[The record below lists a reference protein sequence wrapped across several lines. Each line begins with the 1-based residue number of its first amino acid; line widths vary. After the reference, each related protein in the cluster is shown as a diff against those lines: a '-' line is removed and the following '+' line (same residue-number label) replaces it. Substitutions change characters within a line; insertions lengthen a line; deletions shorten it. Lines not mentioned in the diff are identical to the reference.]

1 MFFEKRTMLEGFQRT
16 RGVLRTFA
24 LALRDAEKW
33 GDPTPVIGPA
43 AFLAA
48 PMEVALTDA
57 ARDLATIARTEQ
69 YEGKQ
74 QDWQAILEGE
84 IKKARET
91 QEEGFG
97 LKFREIEQA
106 VVATFLHSQPI
117 GQKAR
122 TRELL
127 VMLGANGPDRIDL
140 AKGLARW
147 ADVSWYLDDTFTA
160 EKEGNLPKVWRL
172 GSRPNLRQ
180 MHHDARQ
187 HVSGTVL
194 DELLEREI
202 GQIRRL
208 TEGARTMGAA
218 VHMLPSRAADI
229 EDDGEFHYAVLGP
242 KAASESG
249 KPSAEARRFIDETT
263 VADRPRATNRNAVVL
278 AVPSRDG
285 IELAREKLRDLLAW
299 DKVRELLKSRDD
311 IEPVRF
317 AQLDANLRAARG
329 EMTSQLIMAY
339 CVVVTVNEANEVAA
353 FRLPIDNQPLFIKI
367 VNERRARIESTAV
380 NAEALLPGGPYDLW
394 QAAEKSR
401 YVKDLVGAFAST
413 ARLPKMLN
421 RGAILD
427 TLLLGCVAGDFVLQ
441 VTRADRSVRTFW
453 RSRPDDLAL
462 RDPSLEVVL
471 PDAATLVDLD
481 AALLAPGILPG
492 LWQTDAINL
501 SDAAAYFSGKHCV
514 PIDKGGYTEPLSIPG
529 ASAEAI
535 KGAVA
540 AAVKS
545 GRVWLLNGT
554 ISVCGDD
561 VPAGFLTDEAQLLP
575 PPAPLSTADLL
586 PANLPAAWAERV
598 TTAHLIHAS
607 LSNKRGKPLPWAPVR
622 QALDEAFRLGV
633 LERTAD
639 SHDWPTDFGGAAGVK
654 FVRTG
659 IKEPPPKKGY
669 GARQLMAELRPN
681 EIQDLA
687 DQLGELTKAAAGHDL
702 KFSLQIELGS
712 DQQPPDEVV
721 EQMNRILGGIKKGMR
736 LA

>member
-1 MFFEKRTMLEGFQRT
+1 VFFEKRTMLEGFQRT

-127 VMLGANGPDRIDL
+127 VMLGANGPDRINL

-147 ADVSWYLDDTFTA
+147 ADVSWYLDDTFAA

-172 GSRPNLRQ
+172 GSRPSLKQ

-187 HVSGTVL
+187 HISQTEL
-194 DELLEREI
+194 DDRLDTEI
-202 GQIRRL
+202 GQTRRL
-208 TEGARTMGAA
+208 IEGARTMGAA
-218 VHMLPSRAADI
+218 VHLLPSRASDI

-242 KAASESG
+242 RAASESG
-249 KPSAEARRFIDETT
+249 KPSAEAKRFIDETT
-263 VADRPRATNRNAVVL
+263 AADRPRATNRNAVVL

-285 IELAREKLRDLLAW
+285 VELAREKLRDLLGW
-299 DKVRELLKSRDD
+299 EKVRELLKSRDD

-353 FRLPIDNQPLFIKI
+353 FRLAIDNQPLFIKI
-367 VNERRARIESTAV
+367 LNDRRARIESTAV

-394 QAAEKSR
+394 QAGEKAR

-453 RSRPDDLAL
+453 RSRPDDVAL

-471 PDAATLVDLD
+471 PDAATLVDVD
-481 AALLAPGILPG
+481 AALIAPGTLPD
-492 LWQTDAINL
+492 LWKTDAINL
-501 SDAAAYFSGKHCV
+501 SDVAAYFSGKHCV
-514 PIDKGGYTEPLSIPG
+514 PIDKGGYSEPLSIPG
-529 ASAEAI
+529 ASTDAVKA
-535 KGAVA
+535 AVA
-540 AAVKS
+540 GAVKS

-586 PANLPAAWAERV
+586 PANLPMAWTEKV

-607 LSNKRGKPLPWAPVR
+607 LSNGRGKPLPWAPVR
-622 QALDEAFRLGV
+622 QALDEAFRLGA
-633 LERTAD
+633 LERTVD
-639 SHDWPTDFGGAAGVK
+639 SHDWPTDFGGAA
-654 FVRTG
+654 
-659 IKEPPPKKGY
+659 
-669 GARQLMAELRPN
+669 RP
-681 EIQDLA
+681 A
-687 DQLGELTKAAAGHDL
+687 
-702 KFSLQIELGS
+702 
-712 DQQPPDEVV
+712 
-721 EQMNRILGGIKKGMR
+721 
-736 LA
+736 